1 MSHIPHYLAE
11 GGECAAGEEDN
22 PLHLLDVE
30 EVVEA
35 PQGSVLPVCIG
46 GELWVVGEDV
56 TISQIYFLGKAKLV
70 KNLLSNR
77 YIFY

>member
-35 PQGSVLPVCIG
+35 PQGSVLPEWVQ
-46 GELWVVGEDV
+46 GEEVRVVGVDV
-56 TISQIYFLGKAKLV
+56 TICEIFFLGKTKL
-70 KNLLSNR
+70 
-77 YIFY
+77 F